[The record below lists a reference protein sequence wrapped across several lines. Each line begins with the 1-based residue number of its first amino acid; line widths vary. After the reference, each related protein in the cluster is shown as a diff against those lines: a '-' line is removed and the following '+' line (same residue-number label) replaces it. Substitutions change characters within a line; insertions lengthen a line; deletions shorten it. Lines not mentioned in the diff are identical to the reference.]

1 MTKVWM
7 AMAAVMVATLV
18 GAGMLR
24 ADDGVAK
31 GPSED
36 GTLPALV
43 KIAGEGQMNSHAFEF
58 LTELSDDIGAR
69 GTGTPAERKAED
81 WGVAKM
87 QAIGLTNVHKE
98 KYTIWKG
105 WTRGT
110 ADAELLTPVRHK
122 LHVDSMGWTG
132 STAAGGVEAD
142 VVAVNL
148 FDLDNEI
155 KNVARLKG
163 KVGLVV
169 AKGRSTRDGL
179 QLFIHL
185 GDLIKAAGPAG
196 AVAIIGGQG
205 GGKAAGMNLTHTG
218 ILGFDA
224 DF

>member
-1 MTKVWM
+1 MTKGWM
-7 AMAAVMVATLV
+7 AMAAVLVATLV
-18 GAGMLR
+18 GTGWLR
-24 ADDGVAK
+24 ADDRAPK
-31 GPSED
+31 GPAED

-43 KIAGEGQMNSHAFEF
+43 KIAGEGEMNSHAFEF

-69 GTGTPAERKAED
+69 VTGTPAERQAED

-132 STAAGGVEAD
+132 STAAGGVEGE

-148 FDLDNEI
+148 FDIDNEI
-155 KNVARLKG
+155 KNVSRLKG
-163 KVGLVV
+163 KVALVV
-169 AKGRSTRDGL
+169 AKGN
-179 QLFIHL
+179 
-185 GDLIKAAGPAG
+185 P
-196 AVAIIGGQG
+196 
-205 GGKAAGMNLTHTG
+205 
-218 ILGFDA
+218 
-224 DF
+224 